1 MSALRG
7 RIQELAKQHG
17 SLRAA
22 ARVLEIDHAYLHR
35 LQRGDK
41 TEPSAAVLRKL
52 GLRRIVTY
60 VRLTKNEPG
69 NYLTRSKLVQ
79 SKFSRADGSTER
91 KP

>member
-1 MSALRG
+1 MSLLRG

-35 LQRGDK
+35 LQQGDK
-41 TEPSAAVLRKL
+41 TEPSTAVLRKL
-52 GLRRIVTY
+52 GLRRVVTY
-60 VRLTKNEPG
+60 VRLIKNDPA

-79 SKFSRADGSTER
+79 QKVRRADRTHS
-91 KP
+91 

>member
-1 MSALRG
+1 MSLLRG

-35 LQRGDK
+35 LQQGDK
-41 TEPSAAVLRKL
+41 TEPSTAVLRKL
-52 GLRRIVTY
+52 GLRRVVTY
-60 VRLTKNEPG
+60 VRLIKNDPA

-79 SKFSRADGSTER
+79 QKVRRADR
-91 KP
+91 NAY